1 VVRSLAVISAF
12 CALAACADVPPGGN
26 LNLILTLPPSGDL
39 RPTGMTTVAV
49 SVIQPNGSENITT
62 TPLDENKFSA
72 GEVDKG
78 VPISLSVALL
88 NNGSQLVGFGA
99 LDQPIVPEGNKATEI
114 QIPVRKPI
122 VYIATGGMP
131 HTIDTTLDS
140 LDPKYQGTLST
151 AGTTKLVVPIDGTEL
166 ALLGD
171 TTLSRVSTAEHKTV
185 GNAIML
191 DFGSVVDAA
200 SVPGQRQVVVAT
212 TMGLAIVD
220 VDSGAVQTR
229 PLQQPNRIAIGGSAD
244 AGFVAY
250 VLSGRVAAP
259 ILNQSC
265 TGVSTVIAVAL
276 DGGTE
281 LPTTIS
287 SNAPISD
294 IAAAGDAVY
303 GANPCS
309 GEVKRLDAGEPKVSL
324 TATGASAL
332 AVERNRLW
340 ATGSLTSSQEGARI
354 VLASVD
360 LDGSNAQTVKLPP
373 KAEVMTYDFDT
384 KGELSIN
391 MHADTLV
398 ALDLAVL
405 PGAQTV
411 AMITRMDSH
420 RAPRNDGITEVIPE
434 MDAVIHDIVLADTA
448 TGSIIQRIRAS
459 CTLDD
464 HEPNQAEFPSWSCI
478 VIDGSAEAP
487 AGGEMIPAAIGAL
500 YGGR

>member
-1 VVRSLAVISAF
+1 
-12 CALAACADVPPGGN
+12 
-26 LNLILTLPPSGDL
+26 
-39 RPTGMTTVAV
+39 MTTVAV
-49 SVIQPNGSENITT
+49 SVLKADGSENITT
-62 TPLDENKFSA
+62 TPLEDNHFSA

-78 VPISLSVALL
+78 EPISLSVALL
-88 NNGSQLVGFGA
+88 NNGNQLVGFGR
-99 LDQPIVPEGNKATEI
+99 LEQPIIPQGNTESSVE
-114 QIPVRKPI
+114 IPVRKPI

-131 HTIDTTLDS
+131 HTIDTTLDA
-140 LDPKYQGTLST
+140 LDPKYQGTLD
-151 AGTTKLVVPIDGTEL
+151 AGGTTNLVVPIDGTEL
-166 ALLGD
+166 AVLGD
-171 TTLSRVSTAEHKTV
+171 TSLARVTTAEHKAVGQPVAMNFGTV
-185 GNAIML
+185 I
-191 DFGSVVDAA
+191 DAA

-220 VDSGAVQTR
+220 VDSGNVTTK
-229 PLQQPNRIAIGGSAD
+229 PLAAPNRIAIGGSAD
-244 AGFVAY
+244 AGFTAY
-250 VLSGRVAAP
+250 VLSGRVPAP
-259 ILNQSC
+259 ILGQPC
-265 TGVSTVIAVAL
+265 QGTSTVIAVAL

-281 LPTTIS
+281 LPTTIT
-287 SNAPISD
+287 SNAPLSD

-332 AVERNRLW
+332 AIERNRLW
-340 ATGSLTSSQEGARI
+340 ATGSLTSSTEGARI

-373 KAEVMTYDFDT
+373 KTEVMTFDGDT

-398 ALDLAVL
+398 AEDLAVL

-420 RAPRNDGITEVIPE
+420 RAARFDSGTGAEVIPT
-434 MDAVIHDIVLADTA
+434 MDAVIDDIVLADTA

-464 HEPNQAEFPSWSCI
+464 HMPNNAEFDAWSCI
-478 VIDGSAEAP
+478 VITGAEAP
-487 AGGEMIPAAIGAL
+487 AGGEMIPVSVGAL